1 MTAGVTP
8 NSGGSDVDR
17 DADVRVGF
25 MRLAEQLEPR
35 LDELAAE
42 LTELYR
48 EQIPGYADVPADSV
62 RENTRAIL
70 DVWLHQVRSGQLP
83 ADSDEESIAAH
94 GRRWASMNIPL
105 DLIAR
110 SLQLGARKVVA
121 VAREHAAE
129 LGFEP
134 AVLYEIQDR
143 AWDWATVNPSVLGD
157 VQREQ
162 AVAAARR
169 DAARRAD
176 FLRDLASGRLTAGRL
191 TEEAGIYGLDLS
203 HPYFA
208 VCAEG
213 QDLVAGG
220 ELESK
225 VRQSGATSEHRVLQ
239 TIVEGRFLA
248 VAPKRPTAP
257 AGATLAVGPATL
269 LAEAHASFA
278 EAEQALATARAFA
291 VTGTVDLYSLC
302 PLPIVTAAGRLAAEM
317 SSLRFAELD
326 ALGHTGTD
334 IEQTVLTLLD
344 LNQSVEDTATALHLH
359 RNTVRY
365 RVARFRELTGLDLH
379 QTDDLIMT
387 WWLLK
392 WRQIGDRAP

>member
-1 MTAGVTP
+1 MAGVTP
-8 NSGGSDVDR
+8 NNAVR

-48 EQIPGYADVPADSV
+48 EQIPGYADVPAGSV
-62 RENTRAIL
+62 RKNTRAIL
-70 DVWLHQVRSGQLP
+70 DVWLHQVRNGQP
-83 ADSDEESIAAH
+83 PEDADEESIAAH

-129 LGFEP
+129 LGIET

-143 AWDWATVNPSVLGD
+143 AWNWATVNSSVLGD
-157 VQREQ
+157 VQREH
-162 AVAAARR
+162 AVTAARR
-169 DAARRAD
+169 DASRRAD
-176 FLRDLASGRLTAGRL
+176 FLRDLASGRLTAERL
-191 TEEAGIYGLDLS
+191 TDEAEIYGLDLS
-203 HPYFA
+203 QPYFT
-208 VCAEG
+208 VCADG
-213 QDLVAGG
+213 HDLVPGC
-220 ELESK
+220 ELEAQ
-225 VRQSGATSEHRVLQ
+225 VRRSGATSEHRVLQ

-257 AGATLAVGPATL
+257 AGTTLAVGPASL

-302 PLPIVTAAGRLAAEM
+302 PLPIVTASGSLAAEM
-317 SSLRFAELD
+317 SSLRFAKLD
-326 ALGHTGTD
+326 ALGHSGAD
-334 IEQTVLTLLD
+334 IEQTVRTLLD
-344 LNQSVEDTATALHLH
+344 FNHSVEETAAALHLH
-359 RNTVRY
+359 RNTVRH
-365 RVARFRELTGLDLH
+365 RVTRFRELTGLDLQ
-379 QTDDLIMT
+379 QTDDLIT
-387 WWLLK
+387 IWWLLK
-392 WRQIGDRAP
+392 WRQTNGTARP